1 MARDRRNP
9 AHAVRPEPLTQG
21 IDQGGAALNALVIRN
36 GTPEVRL
43 ERGRRG
49 ADELREMA
57 DIKFSLIRR
66 HRFGAGDGKSDGLK
80 TEAGLIHGGLGF
92 EFEIEQA
99 RHVSDVAC
107 R

>member
-1 MARDRRNP
+1 MRS
-9 AHAVRPEPLTQG
+9 EPLAQG

-36 GTPEVRL
+36 GAPRFI

-49 ADELREMA
+49 AGELRVMA
-57 DIKFSLIRR
+57 DIKFSLFRR

-92 EFEIEQA
+92 QFEIEQA